1 MNWILDP
8 LLFLRANAA
17 FILKL
22 TWQELGQAMSGSLLG
37 GFWIVLQPLVTFAA
51 YIILFSVL
59 LRVQINGLTEGQFV
73 SYILT
78 GLASGIALTLATTSG
93 AASLVSN
100 AHLLK
105 GTLIDPQII
114 PIKSALLAVP
124 TALVG
129 FSLVVLFGFIFGF
142 LGIFG
147 FLILIYLLF
156 FIVLVIGLSW
166 LLSTVCLLL
175 RDLIQV
181 IPAVLTPMMLTSPL
195 AFTLD
200 NVPSYLE
207 PFLYMNPYTYIVVI
221 PQQILVLNRVPDM
234 SLVLP
239 FISVAIISYYAG
251 YFSFRRATHVLFDN
265 V

>member
-1 MNWILDP
+1 MSWILDP
-8 LLFLRANAA
+8 LRFLKTNIA

-22 TWQELGQAMSGSLLG
+22 TRQELGQAMSGSLMG

-100 AHLLK
+100 THLLK

-114 PIKSALLAVP
+114 PIKSAFMALP
-124 TALVG
+124 TVLVG
-129 FSLVVLFGFIFGF
+129 FSLVVMFGLLLGF
-142 LGIFG
+142 LGLFSL
-147 FLILIYLLF
+147 LIVVYLF
-156 FIVLVIGLSW
+156 FFVVLVIGLSW

-175 RDLIQV
+175 RDLLQV
-181 IPAVLTPMMLTSPL
+181 IPAILTPMMLTSPL

-200 NVPSYLE
+200 NTPSYLE
-207 PFLYMNPYTYIVVI
+207 PFLYMNPYTYVVVI
-221 PQQILVLNRVPDM
+221 PQQILVLNRIPDM
-234 SLVLP
+234 ALVVP
-239 FISVAIISYYAG
+239 FITVAVISYFTG